1 MEIQLHGSAAILT
14 AFLLLLSSAVYFIS
28 IYNRLQRLR
37 HGAEATLSQM
47 RVAMKK
53 RLDMME
59 LLVDSVKSYARFE
72 REVLER
78 ISGMRS
84 RVASAD
90 PIELTRIEGE
100 SKGVFGNLVAVA
112 EGYPQLRTSETVMM
126 TMDAIKGVEDEI
138 SRHRYTYNNI
148 VQNFNTILDS
158 FPSKYVT
165 YLVKFGRMDYLNFEE
180 DELRRL
186 GYLTTEEEGPKR
198 PEVGWD

>member
-47 RVAMKK
+47 RVALKK

-72 REVLER
+72 QEVLER

-84 RVASAD
+84 RVARAD